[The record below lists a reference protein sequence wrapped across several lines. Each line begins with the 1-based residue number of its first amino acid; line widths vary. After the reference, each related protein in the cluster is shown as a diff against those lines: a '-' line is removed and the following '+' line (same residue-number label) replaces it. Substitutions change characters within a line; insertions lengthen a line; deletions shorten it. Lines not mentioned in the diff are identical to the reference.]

1 MAHVEVIG
9 PEEAEGLLARVY
21 RQRIASAGRLWNI
34 VSVQC
39 QNPETLRQSMAL
51 YGASM
56 FCESDLGRARRE
68 MIAVVTS
75 QVNQCHY

>member
-1 MAHVEVIG
+1 MAHVEVIR
-9 PEEAEGLLARVY
+9 PEDAEGLLAHVY

-56 FCESDLGRARRE
+56 FCESALGRARRE

-75 QVNQCHY
+75 QANECHY